1 MAKLVF
7 TLHLLK
13 VECPK
18 TACNVLLLVGD
29 YINTIHLS
37 YFFGKRFKPW
47 FSEGRSSGEA
57 YIELETEE
65 DITRVLEMDKS
76 V

>member
-1 MAKLVF
+1 MSCSSLGGRLDKHD
-7 TLHLLK
+7 TLELL
-13 VECPK
+13 
-18 TACNVLLLVGD
+18 
-29 YINTIHLS
+29 
-37 YFFGKRFKPW
+37 FGKCFKPC